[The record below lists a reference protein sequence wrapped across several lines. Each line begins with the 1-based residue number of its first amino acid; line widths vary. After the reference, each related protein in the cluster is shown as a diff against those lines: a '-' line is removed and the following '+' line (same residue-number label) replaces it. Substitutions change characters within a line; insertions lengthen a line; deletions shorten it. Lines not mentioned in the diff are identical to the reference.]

1 MKGEKM
7 MTYSHLNDKERHQ
20 MELLLEQG
28 YSQRQTAKQLGRSPS
43 TINREY
49 KRGRQFKGHYLSDM
63 TIRELNEK
71 KQNLKRKRIAD
82 NPVISDYIEQNLKNK
97 YSPAIIS
104 SQILKDIGYY
114 IGKDAIYDWIYER
127 ESDLTKYLTR
137 KHKKKMPKNVFKRR
151 KKDLIKNR
159 VDIDLRPEEANL
171 RLEFGH
177 FEGDTILSCEGSKS
191 GLLVIAD
198 RKTRKIKIRKL
209 TRKTSSQVS
218 SQIVLALSDYNVLHL
233 HTITYDNGSEF
244 FWHEKINKKLQMKSY
259 FCKPYHSWEKG
270 LVEHVNELIRRWFPK
285 KTDFDTIT
293 RKQIQEVE
301 DWVNNRPMKVLEF
314 KSPNQVYAELEGVAL

>member
-1 MKGEKM
+1 MQ
-7 MTYSHLNDKERHQ
+7 TYSHLNDKERHQ

-82 NPVISDYIEQNLKNK
+82 NQIVNDYIKQNLKNK

-104 SQILKDIGYY
+104 SQILKDTGYY

-127 ESDLTKYLTR
+127 ESDLTKHLTR

-159 VDIDLRPEEANL
+159 VDIDLRPKEANE

-191 GLLVIAD
+191 ALLVIVD
-198 RKTRKIKIRKL
+198 RLTRRTKIRKL
-209 TRKTSSQVS
+209 TRKTSFQTS
-218 SQIVLALSDYNVLHL
+218 SQIIFALSEYNLTQL

-270 LVEHVNELIRRWFPK
+270 LVEHVNELIRRHFK
-285 KTDFDTIT
+285 KGTDFDTIT
-293 RKQIQEVE
+293 RKQVQEVE
-301 DWVNNRPMKVLEF
+301 DWVNNRPMKILKF
-314 KSPNQVYAELEGVAL
+314 KSPNQVYMELEGVAP